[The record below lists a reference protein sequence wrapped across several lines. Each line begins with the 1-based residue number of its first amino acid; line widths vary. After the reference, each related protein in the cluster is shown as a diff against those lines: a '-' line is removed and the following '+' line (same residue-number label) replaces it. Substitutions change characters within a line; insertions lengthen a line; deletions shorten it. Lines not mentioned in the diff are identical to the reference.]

1 MKIYFSVNQDNTI
14 KGSDFAESVVKILN
28 RAGVLVLSNF
38 KQEDIFEF
46 AEQDLERVENSGE
59 SILKKIDAIIIDSN
73 SSTEEN
79 GYLVALALT
88 HKKPILYLVEKGYVI
103 DRHLS
108 GLLKNKDVAKLLR
121 VAFYH
126 DHNLEK
132 VILKFIAETE
142 SGNGTEVP
150 NIKFTLR
157 ITSKIE
163 RYLYWKTHNTKLS
176 KADYL
181 RDILEKMIA
190 EDEEYKKYL
199 EE

>member
-1 MKIYFSVNQDNTI
+1 MKIYFSVAQNTE
-14 KGSDFAESVVKILN
+14 KNTDLAEQVVRILN
-28 RAGVLVLSNF
+28 QAGILVLSNY

-73 SSTEEN
+73 SSTEES
-79 GYLVALALT
+79 GYLIALALT
-88 HKKPILYLVEKGYVI
+88 HKKPILYLAEKGNVL

-108 GLLKNKDVAKLLR
+108 GLLKNKDVAKILK
-121 VAFYH
+121 VAFYY
-126 DHNLEK
+126 DQNLEK
-132 VILKFIAETE
+132 VILKFITEIETGYGIE
-142 SGNGTEVP
+142 NP

-157 ITSKIE
+157 ITSRIE
-163 RYLYWKTHNTKLS
+163 RYLYWKTHNTKTS

-199 EE
+199 KE